1 MTPSQAKVGM
11 KRPYYVAHVA
21 LIVVFS
27 ALIVACERNG
37 SAQPNAADGSSA
49 SIYRGTRAEPAG
61 EKLLTAMKD
70 VADSGE
76 GFTLKDATSL
86 GRYVYHGQVGEYIA
100 CFRKGVPKLQAVEI
114 YAVPKA
120 ESCPEKL
127 GMKVQASKISSLVGQ
142 KLDASLMAVLVAGYY
157 PDHVK
162 VFKADAPESQ
172 VANPK
177 SLASWQ
183 VCVQEPR
190 AGTEYV
196 ASAKVRLYVA
206 KKCS

>member
-1 MTPSQAKVGM
+1 M
-11 KRPYYVAHVA
+11 KRPHYATSVA
-21 LIVVFS
+21 LIIAFS
-27 ALIVACERNG
+27 ALIVACGRNG
-37 SAQPNAADGSSA
+37 NSEPNAADSSSA
-49 SIYRGTRAEPAG
+49 SIYRGMRAEPSG

-120 ESCPEKL
+120 ESCPERL
-127 GMKVQASKISSLVGQ
+127 GMRVQASKLSSLVGQ
-142 KLDASLMAVLVAGYY
+142 KLDASLLAVLVAGYY

-206 KKCS
+206 EKCP

>member
-1 MTPSQAKVGM
+1 M
-11 KRPYYVAHVA
+11 KRPNYATPVA
-21 LIVVFS
+21 LIIAFS
-27 ALIVACERNG
+27 ASVVACERNG
-37 SAQPNAADGSSA
+37 NAEPNAAGNSSA
-49 SIYRGTRAEPAG
+49 IIYRGMRAEPSG
-61 EKLLTAMKD
+61 ENLLTAMKD

-86 GRYVYHGQVGEYIA
+86 GRYVYHGQVGEYVA

-127 GMKVQASKISSLVGQ
+127 GMKVQSSKLSSLVGQ
-142 KLDASLMAVLVAGYY
+142 KLDASLLAVLVAGYY

-183 VCVQEPR
+183 VCVQEPG